1 MRSAAWWC
9 AQSIACVVS
18 PDMAR
23 YSSGGATGGQSV
35 STSSS
40 VHAHRLYEDVSA
52 GLTGTLMVALGVTLY
67 TKATLLTG
75 GTAGLALLLQYA
87 TDLDFGSLFF
97 AINLPFYALSIL
109 RMGWKL
115 TVRTFLAVLLVSYLA
130 KLTPGWIGIGTLDPV
145 YAALAGGVLMGVGL
159 LVLFRHRTSLGGIN
173 ILALYAQER
182 YGIRAG
188 YVQLGLDALIL
199 LASLFVIEPSQVALS
214 LVGTGVLNLILATN
228 HRPGRYTG
236 VS

>member
-1 MRSAAWWC
+1 M
-9 AQSIACVVS
+9 
-18 PDMAR
+18 PN
-23 YSSGGATGGQSV
+23 
-35 STSSS
+35 SSS
-40 VHAHRLYEDVSA
+40 ASAHRLYEDIFA
-52 GLTGTLMVALGVTLY
+52 GFTGTLMVALGVTLY
-67 TKATLLTG
+67 TKVTLLTG

-87 TDLDFGSLFF
+87 TQLDFGTLFF

-130 KLTPGWIGIGTLDPV
+130 KLTPGWIGIENLNPI
-145 YAALAGGVLMGVGL
+145 YAAVAGGVLMGVGL
-159 LVLFRHRTSLGGIN
+159 LVLFRHRTSLGGVN

-188 YVQLGLDALIL
+188 YVQLAIDAVIL
-199 LASLFVIEPSQVALS
+199 LSSLFVIDVDKVALS
-214 LVGTGVLNLILATN
+214 LVGTAVLNLILATN

>member
-1 MRSAAWWC
+1 MSDP
-9 AQSIACVVS
+9 S
-18 PDMAR
+18 
-23 YSSGGATGGQSV
+23 
-35 STSSS
+35 STS
-40 VHAHRLYEDVSA
+40 AHRPYEDISA

-87 TDLDFGSLFF
+87 THLDFGTLFF

-115 TVRTFLAVLLVSYLA
+115 TVRTFLAVLLVSYLS
-130 KLTPGWIGIGTLDPV
+130 KVTPSWISIENLNPI
-145 YAALAGGVLMGVGL
+145 YAAVAGGMLMGVGL

-188 YVQLGLDALIL
+188 YVQLALDAVIL
-199 LASLFVIEPSQVALS
+199 LSALLVIEPSKVALS
-214 LVGTGVLNLILATN
+214 LAGTSVLNLILATN
-228 HRPGRYTG
+228 HRPGRYMG

>member
-1 MRSAAWWC
+1 MNASATPSA
-9 AQSIACVVS
+9 
-18 PDMAR
+18 
-23 YSSGGATGGQSV
+23 
-35 STSSS
+35 ST
-40 VHAHRLYEDVSA
+40 HHPYEDISA

-87 TDLDFGSLFF
+87 TRLDFGTLFF

-115 TVRTFLAVLLVSYLA
+115 TVRTFLAVFLVSYLSRF
-130 KLTPGWIGIGTLDPV
+130 TPGWIGIETLNPL
-145 YAALAGGVLMGVGL
+145 YAAIAGGVLMGVGL

-188 YVQLGLDALIL
+188 YVQLALDAAIL
-199 LASLFVIEPSQVALS
+199 LASLFVIDADKVALS
-214 LVGTGVLNLILATN
+214 LVGTAVLNLILATN

>member
-1 MRSAAWWC
+1 M
-9 AQSIACVVS
+9 
-18 PDMAR
+18 
-23 YSSGGATGGQSV
+23 
-35 STSSS
+35 SSS
-40 VHAHRLYEDVSA
+40 SSASAHRLYEDIFA
-52 GLTGTLMVALGVTLY
+52 GFTGTLMVALGVTLY

-87 TDLDFGSLFF
+87 TPLDFGTLFF

-130 KLTPGWIGIGTLDPV
+130 KLTPGWIGIDHLHPI
-145 YAALAGGVLMGVGL
+145 YAAVAGGVLMGVGL
-159 LVLFRHRTSLGGIN
+159 LVLFRHRTSLGGVN

-188 YVQLGLDALIL
+188 YVQLSIDAVIL
-199 LASLFVIEPSQVALS
+199 LSSLFVIDFDKVALS
-214 LVGTGVLNLILATN
+214 LAGTAVLNLILATN